1 MFYVLL
7 YVHGVLVA
15 SIFVLNQAQSSMDA
29 TVYINQLSGAY
40 SIKFGVIDKENGV
53 AYGTYDDKI
62 IKNGW
67 GELNIVAGSGQK
79 PYSDIVKMHAAGY
92 LEGALTAKRINQHYE
107 NTFGIFFKGKSDPFF
122 QKATMFLSEQE
133 QWMRDMII
141 KESETSSFW
150 KQMGN
155 IVAQYDGLLAGYQA
169 HPQTDKPLSSLA
181 FQIMNALG
189 DLIDLKEALVPEDS
203 PDYDTMTED
212 EVQRT
217 IFKHGHCSVL
227 IKVLAGYEN
236 IFAAHASWFHYS
248 TMLRIYKHY
257 NINNTDSS
265 TSSINMSFSSY
276 PGLLSSLDDFYI
288 MDSGLILLQTTN
300 NVYNKT
306 LYNTIRPQ
314 SLLAWH
320 RVRLANLM
328 TKTGKEWSD
337 VISQFNSGTYNNQY
351 MILDLKRVELN
362 KTLHDGALWVVE
374 QIPTYVESGDQTSI
388 LRYGYWPSYNIPF
401 YEKVYNLSGY
411 PEFVKKHGI
420 TNSYEMAPRAKI
432 FRQEQNTV
440 RDLRTIEILMRYNGY
455 QFDPY
460 SLNSSIRAICSRGDL
475 LSDEPVAFGCTDA
488 KVTDYNMAKN
498 LTSYAVNGPTYYDVP
513 PFRWSEHSFPDKHV
527 GMPDLYNNYKYVMM
541 KPKSY
546 ATRRYQQ

>member
-265 TSSINMSFSSY
+265 TS
-276 PGLLSSLDDFYI
+276 
-288 MDSGLILLQTTN
+288 
-300 NVYNKT
+300 
-306 LYNTIRPQ
+306 
-314 SLLAWH
+314 
-320 RVRLANLM
+320 
-328 TKTGKEWSD
+328 
-337 VISQFNSGTYNNQY
+337 TYNNQY

-401 YEKVYNLSGY
+401 YEK
-411 PEFVKKHGI
+411 
-420 TNSYEMAPRAKI
+420 
-432 FRQEQNTV
+432 V